1 MHRLLIVTA
10 VLLFSISNF
19 GSINAA
25 DPPRLYLAQGL
36 GEAAARCL
44 TGTGYPATQ

>member
-25 DPPRLYLAQGL
+25 DPPPPPPQGS
-36 GEAAARCL
+36 A
-44 TGTGYPATQ
+44 PAPASAPSPPP